1 MRRGTWISASIQS
14 LSINST
20 AKIILA
26 EIDNLHKAKGCIA
39 GNNHFAEILGVST
52 ETVSRIISKLR
63 KLGYVK
69 QTHFDGRVRTLEPCF
84 AIGVASQK
92 SEESILSK
100 SFSNQTAIQ
109 TLQKDQSRIDTVN
122 KTAYASQPNP
132 LYIKKQYKEEY
143 KKDIKSNFNYVDL
156 KSKNKNQFV
165 DRTKIIDSNSN
176 SNSFSNFLEWS
187 KSKFSG
193 STREILLSINSVESL
208 LKCEN
213 RTIKMAWENWR

>member
-84 AIGVASQK
+84 AFSVASQK

-109 TLQKDQSRIDTVN
+109 TSQKDQSRIDSLN
-122 KTAYASQPNP
+122 ETAYAIKPDP
-132 LYIKKQYKEEY
+132 LYNKKQYKEEY
-143 KKDIKSNFNYVDL
+143 KKDIKSDINYLDL
-156 KSKNKNQFV
+156 KSNNKNQFV
-165 DRTKIIDSNSN
+165 DRSKIIDSNSN
-176 SNSFSNFLEWS
+176 SFPKFLEWS

-193 STREILLSINSVESL
+193 STREILLSINSLESL

-213 RTIKMAWENWR
+213 RTIQIAWENWR